1 LKKQNKAYLFAL
13 GAVGL
18 WSTVAT
24 AFKIALN
31 SVDFIQ
37 LLFYSTLTA
46 FVVLFVIIIAENR
59 LQEIKSLNIRAW
71 SFSILR
77 GFLNPFLYYLILFK
91 AYDILPANEAMS
103 LNYTW
108 PIMLVLL
115 AAPILKQKINAKGLL
130 AIMISFLG
138 VMLIATK
145 GRLFSFHFDN
155 PFGDFL
161 AIFSSIIW
169 ALFWLSNMKSKES
182 ETLKLFLSFG
192 FGLIFI
198 TPVLFIFSSFKLPNF
213 ESLIAIIYVG
223 IAEMGIAFYL
233 WLNALQLSDRADK
246 VSKLIF
252 LSPVISLFI
261 ISLVLKEKIGI
272 FTFVGLAFILTGI
285 ALKDKKGA

>member
-1 LKKQNKAYLFAL
+1 MKKQNKAYLFAL

-115 AAPILKQKINAKGLL
+115 AY
-130 AIMISFLG
+130 ISNNLD
-138 VMLIATK
+138 M
-145 GRLFSFHFDN
+145 
-155 PFGDFL
+155 
-161 AIFSSIIW
+161 
-169 ALFWLSNMKSKES
+169 
-182 ETLKLFLSFG
+182 
-192 FGLIFI
+192 
-198 TPVLFIFSSFKLPNF
+198 
-213 ESLIAIIYVG
+213 
-223 IAEMGIAFYL
+223 
-233 WLNALQLSDRADK
+233 
-246 VSKLIF
+246 
-252 LSPVISLFI
+252 
-261 ISLVLKEKIGI
+261 
-272 FTFVGLAFILTGI
+272 
-285 ALKDKKGA
+285 